1 MQKSRS
7 QLLNKS
13 PFCGS
18 QHLAPIF
25 TTWHL
30 LSVKGLA
37 SEKIPNVIRS
47 KRTLSLRFYHI
58 VSCNINISLIMT
70 KQMPLLFSQLA
81 DIITSSKWWF
91 KCQKR
96 QVKIGRT
103 QQFQAHGRAG
113 VEGTCQLLN
122 KRWMFEAGSAHVCA
136 NLFVTCLGT
145 DHVCKVFR
153 VPQETCILLSKSI
166 CPDTSTWST
175 VND

>member
-37 SEKIPNVIRS
+37 SECLVIGKKKIPNVIRS

-58 VSCNINISLIMT
+58 VSCNINISLIMA

-91 KCQKR
+91 KCQER
-96 QVKIGRT
+96 RFQIGRA
-103 QQFQAHGRAG
+103 QQFRAHGRAE
-113 VEGTCQLLN
+113 VEGRCQPWTRGRLS
-122 KRWMFEAGSAHVCA
+122 EAAE
-136 NLFVTCLGT
+136 CLSSLASLCELAG
-145 DHVCKVFR
+145 DHM
-153 VPQETCILLSKSI
+153 
-166 CPDTSTWST
+166 W
-175 VND
+175 